1 MSLGANIK
9 KRRYELNL
17 SQQELADLMGY
28 KTRSTIAKIESGE
41 NDVTQSK
48 LMRFAEV
55 LDTTVEE
62 LITGNK
68 PFVYTENT
76 PVSISADAQRN
87 NKNAVIILAGG
98 RSVRNQQSIP
108 NQFINVLGKPILVY
122 CLEAYQN
129 HPLIDD
135 IYVVCLKGW
144 ESIVS
149 SYAKQYNITKM
160 RMIILSGSSGV
171 MSVKNGITAISDR
184 YSADDCVIIQESTRP
199 MVNADIISKTLLSC
213 SEKGTATVCRK
224 MKEHIQFTVKNGK
237 TTYLDRD
244 SVVDIQSPEAYRFSK
259 ILELFAA
266 AFKAD
271 HPLQESCC
279 TMLMYELG
287 FDINFVESSNDNIKI
302 VRQEDI
308 AVFTSYAKN
317 MY

>member
-28 KTRSTIAKIESGE
+28 KTRSSIAKIESGE
-41 NDVTQSK
+41 NDVTQLK

-55 LDTTVEE
+55 LDTSVEE
-62 LITGNK
+62 LITGHK
-68 PFVYTENT
+68 TYYPEGVQAELL
-76 PVSISADAQRN
+76 SDAQRI
-87 NKNAVIILAGG
+87 NKNAVIVLAGG

-144 ESIVS
+144 ESIVA
-149 SYAKQYNITKM
+149 SYVKQYGISKM

-171 MSVKNGITAISDR
+171 LSARNGITAITDR
-184 YSADDCVIIQESTRP
+184 YLPDDCVIIQESTRP
-199 MVNADIISKTLLSC
+199 MINADMISKLILSC
-213 SEKGTATVCRK
+213 NEKGTATVCRS
-224 MKEHIQFTVKNGK
+224 MKEHIQFSVNNGK
-237 TTYLDRD
+237 TEYLDRN
-244 SVVDIQSPEAYRFSK
+244 SVVDLQSPEAYRFSN

-266 AFKAD
+266 AHNKN
-271 HPLQESCC
+271 HPLSQSCC

-287 FDINFVESSNDNIKI
+287 FEINFIESSNDNIKI
-302 VRQEDI
+302 IRQEDI
-308 AVFTSYAKN
+308 AVFASYAKN